1 VPCGIIE
8 HRFANPDAPLMS
20 VGDGGVKKPLD
31 ALPSAARLARADT

>member
-8 HRFANPDAPLMS
+8 HRFANPDAPLVG

-31 ALPSAARLARADT
+31 TRPAAARLARADT